1 MTMSTKSTF
10 QQMKDELKAM
20 ADEIKLQV
28 HLGSLEAKEKWAELE
43 PKIQAAS
50 TATGDAITEGVDDLK
65 AEVAKLRDK
74 LKKDEPKP
82 T

>member
-1 MTMSTKSTF
+1 MSDTKSTF

-20 ADEIKLQV
+20 AEEIRVRV
-28 HLGSLEAKEKWAELE
+28 HLGGMEVKEKWAELE
-43 PKIQAAS
+43 PKIQKAS
-50 TATGDAITEGVDDLK
+50 TETGDAITGGVAELK
-65 AEVAKLRDK
+65 AQVEKLRDK